1 MSNESRQRATTDN
14 LRAQGPGGD
23 GNDDALSKTRAEV
36 DKLFAV
42 ASKSFQSMTEG
53 NSQEFLRRSRQTG
66 GQ

>member
-1 MSNESRQRATTDN
+1 MSNTTRQRATRDELTVQ
-14 LRAQGPGGD
+14 ATGGGGTAD
-23 GNDDALSKTRAEV
+23 SLTNTRADV
-36 DKLFAV
+36 DRLFAV